1 MHFEPTFARES
12 AIASLTFCTYVVAE
26 SSWHNTITLNS
37 KAVLTVAT
45 LAHVHHMAHRHTVHT
60 SACTQP
66 RRQRARP
73 HETQSIPTPTH
84 THTHTRRLE
93 RRTSL
98 TFMLTFSSLR
108 DLPCSPVH
116 LPQSLHREAFCSD
129 VADCLEAASF
139 LRDKLQLQ
147 PPRRGHRYS
156 CRPGDLPGSPSPGK

>member
-1 MHFEPTFARES
+1 MISHCDCVSINKCRPGHAHGQLDT
-12 AIASLTFCTYVVAE
+12 
-26 SSWHNTITLNS
+26 HNTITLKPYS
-37 KAVLTVAT
+37 QSQHSLLSTT
-45 LAHVHHMAHRHTVHT
+45 WHIG
-60 SACTQP
+60 
-66 RRQRARP
+66 
-73 HETQSIPTPTH
+73 TQSTLPRAHSPADSALDLTRRNQYRHRH

-156 CRPGDLPGSPSPGK
+156 CRPGDLPGSPSPRE